1 MGKNCDIRSV
11 DQWVMELEILFNKR
25 RFMLA
30 LFMPALVLS
39 VLLGRGLE
47 SRMSGEGNGGSETE
61 PLNSIDRRVPNGA
74 SGRVVYSLGSGA
86 NGVTKLK
93 VRVKISGLPARTSR
107 LYRFWV
113 IDDFV
118 DDWVLVKTFRATRDG
133 KAAFKG
139 SRGFRELE
147 DFRRAVVTLEAP
159 HHRRERPDGVVRGP
173 IIMEGAQPLEGE

>member
-1 MGKNCDIRSV
+1 MKTGKLSKNRK
-11 DQWVMELEILFNKR
+11 LTF
-25 RFMLA
+25 A
-30 LFMPALVLS
+30 LLVPVLILS
-39 VLLGRGLE
+39 VMVGRGLE
-47 SRMSGEGNGGSETE
+47 SRVSGEGNGGSVTE

-93 VRVKISGLPARTSR
+93 IRVKISGLPARASR

-118 DDWVLVKTFRATRDG
+118 DDWVLVKSFRATRDG
-133 KAAFKG
+133 KAAFNG

-173 IIMEGAQPLEGE
+173 IVMEGAQPLEGE